1 MKKIKF
7 LILLLALPSCN
18 QYLGTVEPDYTP
30 TNEVTEIFSDL
41 QNDDYISEVEFGDII
56 FPKSVDPSLA
66 IKDFE
71 IEKVISINKN
81 STVNFLKEKIIVS
94 KNKTIYLIDMNT
106 QNKFEYELNLN
117 KDEET
122 ISIFEFNEDIY
133 ILTNRSR
140 LFTID
145 GQNIFELADYDI
157 FLNTAPIVLEKN
169 LILLSVF
176 GDIYDIEL
184 DDFSISKKDN
194 FILKPGISIKS
205 NIFEDNKNLYALFN
219 SGTLLTFD
227 KINFNYYENYIL
239 EDLNILTSLDRFS
252 ELIDTPFSYNEN
264 LYFLDRSGKIS
275 VYNPISSDIL
285 WELDLKDTIL
295 SYLFSNE
302 GYLILMTYNE
312 ILILSNNGNI
322 INSFSHN
329 IESPIKIFT
338 LRLHEKQQTFYFPL
352 ETQADYISFDVNN
365 YFLKT
370 VKLEYPL
377 AELKAQLK
385 YDPDPVSRTYAAIA
399 IGKKG
404 NLIIKFANQPRCFLS
419 NHPNI
424 SVGQSIIGLF
434 HSLITRSSCFLFVI
448 VYKSLDTEF
457 TTELLI
463 CTNLLI
469 LFFFSSFNIISV
481 L

>member
-66 IKDFE
+66 IKDFD

-94 KNKTIYLIDMNT
+94 KNKTIYLIDMNA

-227 KINFNYYENYIL
+227 KNNFDYYSNYIL

-264 LYFLDRSGKIS
+264 LYFLDRSGKVS
-275 VYNPISSDIL
+275 VYNPISSEIL
-285 WELDLKDTIL
+285 WELNLNETII
-295 SYLFSNE
+295 SYLFSND
-302 GYLILMTYNE
+302 GYLILMTSNQ
-312 ILILSNNGNI
+312 ILIISNKGKI
-322 INSFSHN
+322 INSYLHN
-329 IESPIKIFT
+329 KESPIAIF
-338 LRLHEKQQTFYFPL
+338 
-352 ETQADYISFDVNN
+352 
-365 YFLKT
+365 
-370 VKLEYPL
+370 
-377 AELKAQLK
+377 
-385 YDPDPVSRTYAAIA
+385 
-399 IGKKG
+399 
-404 NLIIKFANQPRCFLS
+404 
-419 NHPNI
+419 NI
-424 SVGQSIIGLF
+424 QENI
-434 HSLITRSSCFLFVI
+434 
-448 VYKSLDTEF
+448 Y
-457 TTELLI
+457 
-463 CTNLLI
+463 LI
-469 LFFFSSFNIISV
+469 LEEGISKYNLKDKREDSFYKNKFTINLEIYFQGQNIYLKDNKSIF
-481 L
+481 LIK